1 MKKWLYLLSGVVI
14 GAVVATSSSAF
25 AAQIKSLVGQKVTGE
40 YTVVVNGKTL
50 SDKGAV
56 INGRTN
62 APVRALSDAL
72 GADLKVEGK
81 TITVTTEGEA
91 APSNEGQP
99 TSVSST
105 NKFMGQPKSSLL
117 NSKDII
123 ENKILAP
130 TIKGRENILAEIKS
144 LKETEAKGIPVPV
157 LAEKEKQLQ
166 QYDADIA
173 KYTEELRQVNEALAA
188 LEK

>member
-1 MKKWLYLLSGVVI
+1 MPTEVIVMKKWLYLLSGVVI

-25 AAQIKSLVGQKVTGE
+25 AAQVKSLVGQKVTGE

-56 INGRTN
+56 IDGRTN

-81 TITVTTEGEA
+81 TINITTNESSNL
-91 APSNEGQP
+91 PSGNNVGDSN
-99 TSVSST
+99 T
-105 NKFMGQPKSSLL
+105 PKEIQKSALLNQKSLL
-117 NSKDII
+117 
-123 ENKILAP
+123 E
-130 TIKGRENILAEIKS
+130 AEIDRLKKS
-144 LKETEAKGIPVPV
+144 KEYNQEQY
-157 LAEKEKQLQ
+157 EKTQESFPKQVFKQAVDEIDKQLSEKNQ
-166 QYDADIA
+166 
-173 KYTEELRQVNEALAA
+173 ELEKLNDQLAA